1 MNESQKN
8 IIITRHR
15 ISLAKQQMRDLD
27 VQYMEYMLKAFRNE
41 EVPQDLQEAV
51 ARRQELS
58 SLIESLRSDLSR
70 YEGEQ

>member
-8 IIITRHR
+8 IILTRHR
-15 ISLAKQQMRDLD
+15 ISLAAQQMRDLD
-27 VQYMEYMLKAFRNE
+27 VQYMEYMIKAFRNE
-41 EVPQDLQEAV
+41 EVPPDLQEAV